1 MDESDEVVDESKVT
15 KSYKKSFVKII
26 IIKVGTRK
34 NTFHDRYLKKK
45 KNIITKKHYLIQI
58 NNRFHD
64 T

>member
-15 KSYKKSFVKII
+15 KSYKKSCVKII

-45 KNIITKKHYLIQI
+45 HYYKKTLF
-58 NNRFHD
+58 NTNK
-64 T
+64 

>member
-15 KSYKKSFVKII
+15 KSYKKSCVKII

-45 KNIITKKHYLIQI
+45 TLLQKNII
-58 NNRFHD
+58 
-64 T
+64 